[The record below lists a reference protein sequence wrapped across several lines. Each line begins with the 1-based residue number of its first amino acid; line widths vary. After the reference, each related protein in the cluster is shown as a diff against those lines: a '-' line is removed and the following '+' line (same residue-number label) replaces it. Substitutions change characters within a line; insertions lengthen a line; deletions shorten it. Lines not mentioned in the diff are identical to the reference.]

1 MEDKHNIEYNKKLM
15 KDAILNNKLSE
26 FQYILNENNNLI
38 LDVNNSDK
46 SFDILIFAIKHNA
59 SYNFIEYIIQCYK
72 DITNDY
78 KVLNYYIE
86 EYIEENIFKYETP
99 LHSSLER
106 NNLSIIK
113 LLLKNGAD
121 VNFRPKNSD
130 IISEFFANIGKPNL
144 KIFKIFLKHGF
155 TIVEDSILIG
165 ELVGNEAYTPF
176 IKAFLEHDFYC
187 IYNEYTIINFLLI
200 NNRQIPLSNKEIKK
214 ILNQKAPKS
223 QINSH
228 WFIQNKEVNRNYLYY
243 SMFNRRKFTQIN
255 LLCKYIN
262 DISYNAMNIIE
273 DLYSAGKYEI
283 IKMIVPQYFDIN
295 SRNENEESLLDIAS
309 LDFNYDMMVYLI
321 NEGAE
326 IDYNKVHL
334 SVDLLKLL
342 LSSNFSNINEFV
354 FKSSFV
360 SFSSEKE
367 KIKNIGYMLLY
378 SIAYGKTEISKYF
391 INKGADINGD
401 LYNVNGRN
409 LLYYGKCILGTN
421 EYNCIQVTPLIV
433 AILKQNLEITKYL
446 ISKGADVN
454 KFGID
459 SNHLMNKNNKYITPL
474 VCAIYND
481 NKDIGKCLIDH
492 KVNVND
498 DYIQNKY
505 DVKVKEKNGIIYEK
519 PLYYAI
525 KMKSEKMVKLIL
537 NLDVK
542 YDEPT
547 VIKLAISNYKKGI
560 VESLMK
566 HGVNF
571 ERVIDGKTP
580 LMYALDVNN
589 IYSLKYLVHCGV
601 DLNQCINH
609 QTILLR
615 ALDANAK
622 VVIKFLIRNGVDINQ
637 VVDNETALFY
647 SIRNST
653 YLNTVYL
660 IDHGANFKTV
670 VNGEGE
676 TPIDYA
682 IRIKKWR
689 IGKYL
694 RKLGAKPSKTNDR
707 NRPSKKNKKNNKR
720 KVIYNEDSTEDDD
733 DDSDWKED
741 DKKRKKKKTRKN

>member
-1 MEDKHNIEYNKKLM
+1 
-15 KDAILNNKLSE
+15 
-26 FQYILNENNNLI
+26 
-38 LDVNNSDK
+38 
-46 SFDILIFAIKHNA
+46 
-59 SYNFIEYIIQCYK
+59 
-72 DITNDY
+72 
-78 KVLNYYIE
+78 
-86 EYIEENIFKYETP
+86 
-99 LHSSLER
+99 
-106 NNLSIIK
+106 
-113 LLLKNGAD
+113 
-121 VNFRPKNSD
+121 
-130 IISEFFANIGKPNL
+130 
-144 KIFKIFLKHGF
+144 
-155 TIVEDSILIG
+155 
-165 ELVGNEAYTPF
+165 
-176 IKAFLEHDFYC
+176 
-187 IYNEYTIINFLLI
+187 
-200 NNRQIPLSNKEIKK
+200 
-214 ILNQKAPKS
+214 
-223 QINSH
+223 
-228 WFIQNKEVNRNYLYY
+228 
-243 SMFNRRKFTQIN
+243 
-255 LLCKYIN
+255 
-262 DISYNAMNIIE
+262 
-273 DLYSAGKYEI
+273 
-283 IKMIVPQYFDIN
+283 MIVPQYFDIN

-326 IDYNKVHL
+326 IDYN
-334 SVDLLKLL
+334 
-342 LSSNFSNINEFV
+342 
-354 FKSSFV
+354 KSSFV

-542 YDEPT
+542 
-547 VIKLAISNYKKGI
+547 
-560 VESLMK
+560 
-566 HGVNF
+566 
-571 ERVIDGKTP
+571 
-580 LMYALDVNN
+580 
-589 IYSLKYLVHCGV
+589 
-601 DLNQCINH
+601 
-609 QTILLR
+609 
-615 ALDANAK
+615 
-622 VVIKFLIRNGVDINQ
+622 
-637 VVDNETALFY
+637 
-647 SIRNST
+647 
-653 YLNTVYL
+653 
-660 IDHGANFKTV
+660 
-670 VNGEGE
+670 
-676 TPIDYA
+676 
-682 IRIKKWR
+682 IKKWR